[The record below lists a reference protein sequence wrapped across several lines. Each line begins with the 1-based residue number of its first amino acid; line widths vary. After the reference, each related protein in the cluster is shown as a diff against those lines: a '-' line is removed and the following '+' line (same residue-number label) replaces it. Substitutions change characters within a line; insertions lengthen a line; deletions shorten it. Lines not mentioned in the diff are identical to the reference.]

1 MSDSSPRSRCDAA
14 TRRWVERL
22 ERFAAGH
29 HTVAAF
35 CTAEGVFL
43 SNFYLLRRRLT
54 GAGSLVWE
62 FVFYATFGL
71 VVTSSVA
78 LAGVLLVFS
87 FLIIPAAIGVLYAST

>member
-1 MSDSSPRSRCDAA
+1 LHDVAVIVPLYAA
-14 TRRWVERL
+14 VGLLHW
-22 ERFAAGH
+22 
-29 HTVAAF
+29 
-35 CTAEGVFL
+35 
-43 SNFYLLRRRLT
+43 LLRRRLT

-87 FLIIPAAIGVLYAST
+87 FLIIPAAIGVLYASTLARQLAIGWSSSTVCSGIRLAASF